1 MNEAIM
7 ERDAREM
14 IKIVQEEP
22 ETLQQVQLAYMK
34 GVKTGLALPRPK
46 EEEESDGPSE
56 ITATSV
62 RR

>member
-1 MNEAIM
+1 MRPEYFWII
-7 ERDAREM
+7 DFY
-14 IKIVQEEP
+14 IDDPQEEP

-46 EEEESDGPSE
+46 EEEESDGPSK
-56 ITATSV
+56 ITTTSV